1 MPNILYPPPRPQS
14 VGEILDSAFRI
25 FRATWLKCLPYATI
39 AVIASQLPNIYYLA
53 TGRGVLLRSLTT
65 QARDPVWWALYA
77 LGYLIAVVL
86 WNAVLLRQYAIA
98 TGRPAATG
106 AELATGLRRVPGV
119 LLFWILTTLAVG
131 AWILPAFALHGAARV
146 LTMLLL
152 LVPACC
158 VAVALSCGWTV
169 LIVTGKGAVASMS
182 HSWRLTSG
190 SWWRLTLIYSVA
202 LVLLLV
208 LYFLSG
214 LIGGVLAVLL
224 AHGDIAMITAATTV
238 LVIILSAVGTPFYW
252 ALALAVLGDLTVRRE
267 GADLAQ
273 RLSAPATP

>member
-25 FRATWLKCLPYATI
+25 FRATLLKCLPYATI

-53 TGRGVLLRSLTT
+53 TGRSAV
-65 QARDPVWWALYA
+65 ARIPWLIHDPVWWALYV

-86 WNAVLLRQYAIA
+86 WSAVLLRQYAIA
-98 TGRPAATG
+98 TGRAVATG
-106 AELATGLRRVPGV
+106 GELATGLRRLPGMV
-119 LLFWILTTLAVG
+119 LLGILTSLAIAV
-131 AWILPAFALHGAARV
+131 WILPAFALHGAARFGS
-146 LTMLLL
+146 MLLL
-152 LVPACC
+152 AIPACY

-169 LIVTGKGAVASMS
+169 LLVTGKGAVASMS
-182 HSWRLTSG
+182 QSWRLTSG

-208 LYFLSG
+208 LYSLSG
-214 LIGGVLAVLL
+214 LIAAILAVLL
-224 AHGDIAMITAATTV
+224 SHGDIAVITAATTV
-238 LVIILSAVGTPFYW
+238 LVVILSAVGTPFYW
-252 ALALAVLGDLTVRRE
+252 ALALAVLGDLTARRE